1 MLVGAWMMPV
11 HLRAVN
17 SNILLRAGIDTPAL
31 VNRGLAFVREKKPG
45 AAELVLAAVES
56 EKIFG
61 GEQLRWALTYSFQT
75 YPELEVLGMDPTLKI
90 LLELPG
96 NQSESPNSGAT
107 GEPTNSITPPGKAP
121 IHKTEPFTELVVQS
135 ANRAK
140 TLKFLQASSSHVVQ
154 ELLRSRTL
162 TNTVLFPPS
171 TSSAGQA
178 FDTAL
183 SICGLLIEGQH
194 LTPKLRSAIFGSAS
208 GARQGGNP
216 QPLEQAFFD
225 FMSMGQRFNWGQLAE
240 FCGAIE
246 DLQTL
251 HSLANQ
257 VRTSEAQLPLLFS
270 AVQHSGKPVAVAN
283 YLAKFPQTGLKDLGS
298 SLQFGDGGILEL
310 LSRNQQLYLSKLDR
324 LVGLDFCWRTPY
336 IALTLKW
343 FLFLAGGYMLAVAMR
358 VVRKPLSPLEQPLNV
373 REFHVARELLFA
385 SGFLFVALLLSEPF
399 LAKESQKA
407 EVRIRLQIPT
417 VGSAVATENVG
428 AKKSIMNQMSLLTL
442 LLFFVLQLLIYLAC
456 LVKLGE
462 VRRQKLPARVKLKL
476 LENEDHLFDAGLYL
490 GFAGTITSL
499 ILVSLGVIKPSLM
512 AAYSSTAFGV
522 IFVSIFKIFNLRPF
536 RRRMLLEADAA
547 ENLPTAPSN
556 EHRLAAPL

>member
-1 MLVGAWMMPV
+1 MLIGAWMMPV

-17 SNILLRAGIDTPAL
+17 SNVLLRAGIDTPAL

-45 AAELVLAAVES
+45 AAELVLEAVER

-61 GEQLRWALTYSFQT
+61 HEQLRWALTYSFQT
-75 YPELEVLGMDPTLKI
+75 YPELEVLGMDPGLKV
-90 LLELPG
+90 LLEFPG
-96 NQSESPNSGAT
+96 TQSESPNSGAT
-107 GEPTNSITPPGKAP
+107 GEPTNSLTPPATAP

-140 TLKFLQASSSHVVQ
+140 ALKFLQGSSSHVVQ
-154 ELLRSRTL
+154 EVLRSRTL

-171 TSSAGQA
+171 TSPAGQA

-208 GARQGGNP
+208 AARQGGSP

-225 FMSMGQRFNWGQLAE
+225 FMSMGQRFNWGQLVE
-240 FCGAIE
+240 FCGGIE
-246 DLQTL
+246 DIKTL
-251 HSLANQ
+251 HLLANQ
-257 VRTSEAQLPLLFS
+257 VRTSESQLPLLFS
-270 AVQHSGKPVAVAN
+270 AVQHSGKPMAVAN

-298 SLQFGDGGILEL
+298 SLQYGDGGILEL
-310 LSRNQQLYLSKLDR
+310 LSRNQQLHVSKLDR
-324 LVGLDFCWRTPY
+324 LVGLDFCWRTPWF
-336 IALTLKW
+336 ALTLKW

-358 VVRKPLSPLEQPLNV
+358 VVRKPLPPLEQPLNV

-385 SGFLFVALLLSEPF
+385 FGFLFVALLLSEPF

-407 EVRIRLQIPT
+407 EVRVRLQLPT
-417 VGSAVATENVG
+417 VGNAVATENVG

-490 GFAGTITSL
+490 GFAGTIISL
-499 ILVSLGVIKPSLM
+499 ILVSMGVIKPSLM

-547 ENLPTAPSN
+547 ANHPTAPSN